1 MQNGYVLTVTQLNEY
16 VAGLLQRD
24 MLLRGLSV
32 RGEVSGFKRHSSGH
46 IYFSLKDGGA
56 LIRCVMFRQDA
67 MACNTVFSDGMEI
80 VATGNASLYVRDGSY
95 QLYVKSVQR
104 EGEGELYRRFLMMKT
119 RLQTK
124 GYFDEA
130 HKKPIPALP
139 KCVGIVTSATGAA
152 VRDIISVA
160 RRRFPKMN
168 LILCP
173 VAVQGI
179 GAAEEIAAAIRRMNQ
194 DGNADVLIVGRGG
207 GSMEDLWAFNE
218 EIVADAI
225 YQSKIPVV
233 SAVGHETD
241 FSIADFVADLR
252 APTPSAAA
260 ELCVPEA
267 DSLYYAL
274 DSAREAML
282 HAAKNT
288 LQRKRDK
295 VKLLAVSGA
304 FSKPAHTVEKARNSL
319 TAAKMQMDLALES
332 NIRNAK
338 QKHAALQGKL
348 LALSPEATLKRGFV
362 LVKDSKGVYRGSA
375 DAFSGQEAVTL
386 RFHDGDLGAVITM
399 MEREQEHDGKEKA

>member
-1 MQNGYVLTVTQLNEY
+1 MQNGYVLSVTQLNEY

-24 MLLRGLSV
+24 VLLRGLTV

-46 IYFSLKDGGA
+46 VYFSLKDSGA

-67 MACNTVFSDGMEI
+67 MACHTVFADGMEI

-104 EGEGELYRRFLMMKT
+104 EGEGELYRRFLMLKT
-119 RLQTK
+119 RLQAK

-130 HKKPIPALP
+130 RKKPIPALP

-168 LILCP
+168 LLLCP
-173 VAVQGI
+173 VAVQGV
-179 GAAEEIAAAIRRMNQ
+179 GAAEEIAEGIRRMNEV
-194 DGNADVLIVGRGG
+194 GKADVLIVGRGG

-218 EIVADAI
+218 EVVAQAI
-225 YQSKIPVV
+225 FESRIPVV

-260 ELCVPEA
+260 ELCVPEV
-267 DSLYYAL
+267 DTLLYAL
-274 DSAREAML
+274 DTARETLLQAT
-282 HAAKNT
+282 KNT
-288 LQRKRDK
+288 LQRRRDK
-295 VKLLAVSGA
+295 VEMLRSSSAFARPSHAVETA
-304 FSKPAHTVEKARNSL
+304 KNSL
-319 TAAKMQMDLALES
+319 MAIEMQMLGALS
-332 NIRNAK
+332 ANIQTAK
-338 QKHAALQGKL
+338 QKHAVLQGQL
-348 LALSPEATLKRGFV
+348 LALSPAATLKRGFA
-362 LVKDSKGVYRGSA
+362 LVKDKNGVYHGSA
-375 DAFSGQEAVTL
+375 KALLMQEHVTL
-386 RFHDGDLGAVITM
+386 CFHDGSVNAVISTK
-399 MEREQEHDGKEKA
+399 EKEQDQNGKEKA